1 MNISANDAYQSAKTG
16 RYPFKRDDGD
26 DRPPYACE
34 TGIMYVDKD
43 KSWCPSYGSSDCPL
57 TVPGAVCTLSR
68 EELVRYIGFS
78 R

>member
-1 MNISANDAYQSAKTG
+1 
-16 RYPFKRDDGD
+16 
-26 DRPPYACE
+26 
-34 TGIMYVDKD
+34 MYVDKD